1 MTDKPYGSH
10 WIRICN
16 PLTPCQSDSPAYILI
31 IYWYFTT
38 DALVWYCISHKNG
51 HFTHLILV
59 RYEYF
64 TLFCYV
70 RYEYFTLQFH
80 VRYEY
85 FTHFFHA
92 FFQSLS
98 ISDLYSLHSYSMLD
112 RGPILL
118 YLSMSDMIM
127 NIYHSYS
134 LADFEIAFI
143 IHVSY
148 EYFTLISMPDMN
160 IYYFLDVQLYFC
172 TLYPCY
178 TWISF
183 TLIQIGIFYTFN
195 PCEIWICYRTVAQD
209 CYQLLAIIQCL
220 STELLV

>member
-1 MTDKPYGSH
+1 MVFHNRCFGMILYITQKWTH
-10 WIRICN
+10 HTLN
-16 PLTPCQSDSPAYILI
+16 PCQIWIFYTFLLCQIWIFYTPIPCQIWIFY
-31 IYWYFTT
+31 
-38 DALVWYCISHKNG
+38 
-51 HFTHLILV
+51 
-59 RYEYF
+59 
-64 TLFCYV
+64 TLFPC
-70 RYEYFTLQFH
+70 
-80 VRYEY
+80 
-85 FTHFFHA
+85 

-118 YLSMSDMIM
+118 FLSLSDMIM

-172 TLYPCY
+172 ILYPCY